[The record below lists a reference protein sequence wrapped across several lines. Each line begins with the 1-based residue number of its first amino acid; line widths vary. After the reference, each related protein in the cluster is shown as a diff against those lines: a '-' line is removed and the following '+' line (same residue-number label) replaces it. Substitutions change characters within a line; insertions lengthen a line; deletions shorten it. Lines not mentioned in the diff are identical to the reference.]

1 MDDTA
6 LRLRALEIAAQSRP
20 DDLIAEAERVLAWLT
35 QAPAPASAPKGRK
48 PHGSVAADL
57 PRFVELLTS
66 GMSRHAAAKALGYS
80 RPAALFYA
88 AKVRDVTLP
97 PPNMDDPRVRSAV
110 EKVAAMN
117 AARAARRAAAQ
128 ATTA

>member
-1 MDDTA
+1 MDDTD

-20 DDLIAEAERVLAWLT
+20 DDVLAEAERVLVWLA
-35 QAPAPASAPKGRK
+35 QAPVPASAPKGRR
-48 PHGSVAADL
+48 PPGSVAADL

-66 GMSRHAAAKALGYS
+66 GMSRGSAAKALGYRFTS
-80 RPAALFYA
+80 QLIYA
-88 AKVRDVTLP
+88 AKVRGVKLP
-97 PPNMDDPRVRSAV
+97 PPNMGDPRVRSGV
-110 EKVAAMN
+110 ERAAAMN